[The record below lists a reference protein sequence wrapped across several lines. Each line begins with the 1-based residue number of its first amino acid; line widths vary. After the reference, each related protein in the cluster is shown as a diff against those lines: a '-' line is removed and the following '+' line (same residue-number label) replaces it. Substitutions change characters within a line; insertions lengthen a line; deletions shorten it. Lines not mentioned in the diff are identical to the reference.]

1 MTRARTL
8 KSMIRAR
15 AAKTGE
21 RYTTARRHIVSAGAV
36 RAVAPA
42 PVSAPAPAPAPAHA
56 PAPAPGPMPPT
67 PRATSKGGLS
77 DTKAREKTGHGLEHW
92 FATLDAF
99 GAVERGHTAA
109 ARHLHDTHG
118 VDGWYAQGI
127 TVAYERARGVRD
139 VNQRCDGAYEVS
151 ASKVVTATTAEIIAA
166 FTDTRR
172 RARWTRAADPA
183 LARALKAA
191 LGAAASKGFVVRAD
205 HQGRYRYRWDDT
217 IVQFYVLPKPGGKT
231 SISVQHTKLP
241 SSAMVDTRREHWRTA
256 LSALAD
262 LFAK

>member
-8 KSMIRAR
+8 KSIIRAR

-21 RYTTARRHIVSAGAV
+21 RYTTARRHVLGAG
-36 RAVAPA
+36 RALPIVAP
-42 PVSAPAPAPAPAHA
+42 PPAPAIAAVPPAP
-56 PAPAPGPMPPT
+56 P
-67 PRATSKGGLS
+67 ATSKGSVS
-77 DTKAREKTGHGLEHW
+77 DAKSREKTGHGLDHW

-118 VDGWYAQGI
+118 VDGWYSQGI
-127 TVAYERARGVRD
+127 TVAYERARGVRG
-139 VNQRCDGAYEVS
+139 VNQRCDGDYEVS
-151 ASKVVTATTAEIIAA
+151 ASKTVAATTGEVVAA

-172 RARWTRAADPA
+172 RSRWTRAADPE
-183 LARALKAA
+183 LARALTAA

-205 HQGRYRYRWDDT
+205 DQARYRYRWDGT
-217 IVQFYVLPKPGGKT
+217 TVQFYVLPKPGGKT
-231 SISVQHTKLP
+231 AITVQHTKLP
-241 SSAMVDTRREHWRTA
+241 SAAIVDTRREHWRMA
-256 LSALAD
+256 LSALAG